1 MAFSNPLIRLVQDH
15 PEMQKELGAAAVL
28 KARNGDYDEAEQI
41 FTALAA
47 IDTENHSITLNRA
60 VLLDQK
66 ADALRHAGRTDD
78 ADSCD
83 DKALKFYKQA
93 MDAEPPL
100 ADAFFNAGFYY
111 LKKFNY
117 TRAKDCFETYIALA
131 ADTKPSRTKSE
142 ENEDP
147 NLEYKLNRAA
157 LMVNSIAE
165 HNLNDDEFRLAYE
178 YINKGEEEIGVG
190 HIQTFLRGNPT
201 VWNAWFLLGWGLRRM
216 EKWQEAREAFEL
228 AIKHGESSKANLV
241 DTYNEMAI
249 CCLELKQYKEAE
261 KYLYRAISLEGE
273 NTKVMSNMGCVCL
286 KQGKTDEALSW
297 FSTVLEFNPDDD
309 LARQMVED
317 LS

>member
-1 MAFSNPLIRLVQDH
+1 
-15 PEMQKELGAAAVL
+15 
-28 KARNGDYDEAEQI
+28 
-41 FTALAA
+41 
-47 IDTENHSITLNRA
+47 
-60 VLLDQK
+60 LLDQK

-78 ADSCD
+78 ADRCD
-83 DKALKFYKQA
+83 DNALEFYKQA

-117 TRAKDCFETYIALA
+117 ERAKDCFETYIALA
-131 ADTKPSRTKSE
+131 AGTTPE
-142 ENEDP
+142 EGAEST
-147 NLEYKLNRAA
+147 LEYKLNRAA
-157 LMVNSIAE
+157 LMVNNIAE

-190 HIQTFLRGNPT
+190 HIQTFLRDNPT

-216 EKWQEAREAFEL
+216 EKWQEARKAFGL
-228 AIKHGESSKANLV
+228 AIKHGESSRANLV

-249 CCLELKQYKEAE
+249 CCLELKLYQEAE

-309 LARQMVED
+309 LARQMVDD